1 MSRSSGE
8 GEPEVGFGASHHH
21 HLPPLQLLQS
31 PTQTQFLLPSKAAEG
46 IFFNREIRGKNEN
59 KTVGLVWCKNMKNL
73 RDGNGEKETAKASS
87 DTNLPAAGLGHGS
100 STFTLPSL
108 QQSE

>member
-8 GEPEVGFGASHHH
+8 GEPEVGFAAGHHH
-21 HLPPLQLLQS
+21 HLPPVQLLQS
-31 PTQTQFLLPSKAAEG
+31 STQTQFLLLSKAAEG
-46 IFFNREIRGKNEN
+46 IFFSREIQGENEN
-59 KTVGLVWCKNMKNL
+59 KTVGLVWCKNMKNR
-73 RDGNGEKETAKASS
+73 RDGNGEKQTVKASS